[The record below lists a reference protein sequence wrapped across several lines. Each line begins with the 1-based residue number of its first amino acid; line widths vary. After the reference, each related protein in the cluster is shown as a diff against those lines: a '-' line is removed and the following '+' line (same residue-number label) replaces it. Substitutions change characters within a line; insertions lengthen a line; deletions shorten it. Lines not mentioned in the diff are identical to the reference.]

1 MDRGILP
8 SLCKVRIQRYSGDE
22 FIVSKNK
29 INSKN
34 EMRYLRSH
42 WRIMCLHALSKTN

>member
-34 EMRYLRSH
+34 EIPTL
-42 WRIMCLHALSKTN
+42 ALENNVFACS